1 MIEVNATLFTL
12 LLEACAG
19 LALFFLVALLVAWRR
34 KAGLR
39 RALREL
45 VTRIEADS
53 PERLAAATA
62 ALAEAGDQGE
72 AAAAGLHERERAV
85 CQAFI
90 DACARRDGKRVANVY
105 DELVALVDGW
115 REHATVQAPASPAP
129 ANADVDVAARD
140 KALRQLAHERDTV
153 VLELAKTRETVDK
166 MMQEYTNMF
175 GDGASHD
182 AGEAEAR
189 APLEIADESG
199 DVEPAAAVEV
209 DVAVESPPAEAPAS
223 DVEDAADAEV
233 PEAADEV
240 AVDASDADEQPKP
253 AAAAQDGEA
262 VAHAGDAEQLAAELD
277 EALAA
282 DIDAAVEQS
291 QADEFD
297 IALDDEPAPAADE
310 DAPQSPAKAASA

>member
-115 REHATVQAPASPAP
+115 REHTNAHAAEPQAS
-129 ANADVDVAARD
+129 ADVDVAARD